1 MNEIASERTM
11 TVREIAAAL
20 GVSYDT
26 ANNSVKRLFP
36 EIVRNGV
43 ATRLNEAQV
52 AAVSKELKSNNA
64 VTDRLTFEVSS
75 KVKNSTTRL
84 EVLANYKAAAEAVIA
99 LLESEKEELRARNEE
114 QAAKIASDAPKVE
127 WYDGV
132 ADSTNL
138 VEIGTVGKTLGI
150 GANRFFALLASD
162 GIIYRKEDGR
172 VSYYL
177 PYSEHDAH
185 FRSVPVPFVVK
196 GERLTRHKLMFTQ
209 RGAMWAEKRY
219 GGRR

>member
-172 VSYYL
+172 CFLSMN
-177 PYSEHDAH
+177 D
-185 FRSVPVPFVVK
+185 
-196 GERLTRHKLMFTQ
+196 
-209 RGAMWAEKRY
+209 
-219 GGRR
+219 GGNELGGKSWNL